1 MNIRVL
7 NTEKFNRILE
17 PTSFLIKIHKKVYK
31 IDIVKLNLK
40 GTFSLY
46 IFVWRRESLNLILQS
61 ISTFAV
67 LATKTLRTSSHH
79 GIQYGDC
86 KYKDILDFTD
96 KSKLV
101 WQKEW
106 SVPVLYLCYDNLL
119 KVCIV
124 WCLWPEWWLTLGTH
138 WSWSRHQEQL
148 LFVFCQFMNNL
159 AWQGSM
165 VTSNPATY

>member
-79 GIQYGDC
+79 GIQYEDC
-86 KYKDILDFTD
+86 KYKDISEFSD
-96 KSKLV
+96 KSNLIGMAERMECPLIYFIFVMIICWK
-101 WQKEW
+101 
-106 SVPVLYLCYDNLL
+106 YLLSG
-119 KVCIV
+119 VCDRSGG
-124 WCLWPEWWLTLGTH
+124 WH
-138 WSWSRHQEQL
+138 WAHT
-148 LFVFCQFMNNL
+148 
-159 AWQGSM
+159 GPG
-165 VTSNPATY
+165 PATRSSFCLSFVSSWII

>member
-79 GIQYGDC
+79 GIQYEVC
-86 KYKDILDFTD
+86 KYKDILEFTD
-96 KSKLV
+96 KSNWIGMAERMDCPSALF
-101 WQKEW
+101 
-106 SVPVLYLCYDNLL
+106 LL
-119 KVCIV
+119 
-124 WCLWPEWWLTLGTH
+124 W
-138 WSWSRHQEQL
+138 
-148 LFVFCQFMNNL
+148 
-159 AWQGSM
+159 
-165 VTSNPATY
+165 

>member
-67 LATKTLRTSSHH
+67 LDTKTLRTSSHH
-79 GIQYGDC
+79 GIQYEDC
-86 KYKDILDFTD
+86 KYKDISEFTD
-96 KSKLV
+96 KS
-101 WQKEW
+101 
-106 SVPVLYLCYDNLL
+106 NLIGMAERME
-119 KVCIV
+119 C
-124 WCLWPEWWLTLGTH
+124 PLTLF
-138 WSWSRHQEQL
+138 L
-148 LFVFCQFMNNL
+148 L
-159 AWQGSM
+159 W
-165 VTSNPATY
+165 